1 MKLISVVKKIDDID
15 RLSFVDMLIFP
26 TIYSIYYDK
35 AFNIDEIKEAIE
47 KCNKLSII
55 PIISIDGLI
64 EEDSLENVYSY
75 LDVISD
81 MQSAFMSAMIMFSD
95 MAVMAYYK
103 KINKLDRLIYNAP
116 TYICNKEDIM
126 YYQKMGI
133 LVMSSLELS
142 LYDVEINAKFGNLIL
157 QVYGYFPIY
166 YSKRKVLSLYKE
178 YANLDYNPYIE
189 KEIKEELR
197 EEKYKIRE
205 YSSIPHSVI
214 LSANKICI
222 FEELE
227 NIKPNYIYVN
237 TDNIEVLKL
246 YKDGMDKGFKEENA
260 LALKEI
266 DGRIDKS
273 LLYVRPAIL
282 KEDE

>member
-1 MKLISVVKKIDDID
+1 MKLISIAKTLDDID

-26 TIYSIYYDK
+26 TIYSVYYDK

-47 KCNKLSII
+47 KCNELNIV
-55 PIISIDGLI
+55 PIISIDCLI
-64 EEDSLENVYSY
+64 EEGELDSVYSY
-75 LDVISD
+75 LDTISD
-81 MQSAFMSAMIMFSD
+81 IQSEFMNAMIMFSD
-95 MAVMAYYK
+95 MAVLAYYK

-116 TYICNKEDIM
+116 TYVCNKADIM

-133 LVMSSLELS
+133 LVMSSLELA
-142 LYDVEINAKFGNLIL
+142 LKDLTINSKLNNLIL

-178 YANLDYNPYIE
+178 YAKLDYNPYIE

-197 EEKYKIRE
+197 EEKYIIRE
-205 YSSIPHSVI
+205 YYDIPHSII

-227 NIKPNYIYVN
+227 IIKPKYIYVN
-237 TDNIEVLKL
+237 TDNIDVIKL
-246 YKDGMDKGFKEENA
+246 YRGGIDDGFKEENA

>member
-1 MKLISVVKKIDDID
+1 MKLISIAKTLDDID

-47 KCNKLSII
+47 KCNELNIV
-55 PIISIDGLI
+55 PIISIDCLI
-64 EEDSLENVYSY
+64 EEGELDSVYSY
-75 LDVISD
+75 LDAISD
-81 MQSAFMSAMIMFSD
+81 IQSEFMNAMIMFSD
-95 MAVMAYYK
+95 MAVLAYYK

-116 TYICNKEDIM
+116 TYVCNKADIM
-126 YYQKMGI
+126 YYQKIGI
-133 LVMSSLELS
+133 LVMSSLELA
-142 LYDVEINAKFGNLIL
+142 LKDLTINSKLNNLIL

-178 YANLDYNPYIE
+178 YAKLDYNPYIE

-205 YSSIPHSVI
+205 YRDIPHSII
-214 LSANKICI
+214 LSTNKICI

-227 NIKPNYIYVN
+227 IIKPKYIYVN
-237 TDNIEVLKL
+237 TDNIDVIKL
-246 YKDGMDKGFKEENA
+246 YRDGIDNGFKEENA
-260 LALKEI
+260 LALKGI